1 MEKLDYDIMKNEEKE
16 EMEREIYQDNLLD
29 LMDNLEGDIMMA
41 FEDGITLE
49 DVKKAFD
56 EVVRDIYKK
65 EYTYKDLEDKSF
77 EEQLKVMG
85 A

>member
-16 EMEREIYQDNLLD
+16 QLEREIYQENLID

-41 FEDGITLE
+41 YDDGIELH

-77 EEQLKVMG
+77 EDQLKVMG